1 MYSSNFHTS
10 TLNNIRRFF
19 SVCLLAIFFSSQVQ
33 AQTATACFEAK
44 DNITRGCAPFTVQ
57 LTDCSGAA
65 TIFYNYGDGSAQTT
79 NSSHTYT
86 TPGLYTV
93 TQFAQNAGDAQ
104 ADALERVNFIEVLP
118 SPQPVFDVKLCSNNE
133 VFLSIPDQNYEQ
145 YVINWGDG
153 LIDTVN
159 RGTTN
164 IFPHRYNFA
173 PVTITVTGNYN
184 PGNCGGSNAVIV
196 DPIANI
202 IGARIQSLNTIN
214 SDPANGSIQIAFT
227 TNSNFQYEIAQ
238 KASNETNFTT
248 IRTITNAT
256 GDIITENIQNLNT
269 QNLTYCYT
277 IITKDLCG
285 NSVNSDTLCNLRLT
299 AEAQN
304 NQNVV
309 QWTPYGGSNF
319 QQYILYRNEVPLTTI
334 NDINTATYTD
344 TSVTCTE
351 QYCYSIQ
358 ATVGTT
364 TTFTSTSNTDCA
376 IAFSQD
382 IPPTIT
388 VFNSTVD
395 EDKRIRVFWTIETF
409 PKITEY
415 LVTRTDNTLRLT
427 TSELEA
433 LDVNLDVDNQQYF
446 YEIFYT
452 NQCGNSSDKSLI
464 TSPVLLT
471 TQQETATRIVLNW
484 SRYRN
489 AENSFE
495 NYELEKLEADGTVYQ
510 TIPLTTDTLYT
521 DTDQD
526 LQRQVLRYRIKTNIN
541 STTGLVSYSNVLE
554 VERRFRIFVPN
565 AFTPNGDGLNDTF
578 EPKAIFVQSYNMVV
592 YNRLGKV
599 VFQSKEITQG
609 WDGTFNGKEASSDV
623 YVYTIELVDTQGN
636 EFKTKGTFTLI
647 R

>member
-1 MYSSNFHTS
+1 MHSSNFHTS
-10 TLNNIRRFF
+10 AFHNIHRFF
-19 SVCLLAIFFSSQVQ
+19 GVCLLTLFLSAQAN
-33 AQTATACFEAK
+33 AQTANACFDAK
-44 DNITRGCAPFTVQ
+44 DNVARGCAPFTVQ
-57 LTDCSGAA
+57 LVDCSGAE

-79 NSSHTYT
+79 ASSHTYT
-86 TPGLYTV
+86 APGVYTV

-104 ADALERVNFIEVLP
+104 ANALERVNFIEVLP
-118 SPQPVFDVKLCSNNE
+118 SPQPVFETKLCSGNE
-133 VFLSIPDQNYEQ
+133 VFLSIPDQAYEQ

-153 LIDTVN
+153 LTDTVN
-159 RGTTN
+159 RGAT

-196 DPIANI
+196 NPIADI
-202 IGARIQSLNTIN
+202 ISSQIQSLNTITR
-214 SDPANGSIQIAFT
+214 DPTNGSVQVAFT

-238 KASNETNFTT
+238 KASNETAFTT
-248 IRTITNAT
+248 IKTITNAT
-256 GDIITENIQNLNT
+256 GNVVTENIQNLNT
-269 QNLTYCYT
+269 EGLTYCYA
-277 IITKDLCG
+277 IITKDFCG
-285 NSVNSDTLCNLRLT
+285 NSVSSDTLCNLQLT

-309 QWTPYGGSNF
+309 QWSPYLGSNF
-319 QQYILYRNEVPLTTI
+319 QQYILYRNNVPLTTI
-334 NDINTATYTD
+334 DAITTNTYTD
-344 TSVTCTE
+344 TSITCTE

-358 ATVGTT
+358 ASVGNINTA
-364 TTFTSTSNTDCA
+364 TSTSNTNCV

-388 VFNSTVD
+388 IFNSTID
-395 EDKRIRVFWTIETF
+395 EDKRVRVFWNIEPF

-433 LDVNLDVDNQQYF
+433 LDINLDVDNQQYF

-452 NQCGNSSDKSLI
+452 NQCGNSSGTSLV

-471 TQQETATRIVLNW
+471 KLQETATQTVLGW
-484 SRYRN
+484 TRYRN
-489 AENSFE
+489 AENNFE
-495 NYELEKLEADGTVYQ
+495 NYELEKLEEDGTVYQ
-510 TIPLTTDTLYT
+510 TIPLSSDTIYT
-521 DTDQD
+521 DSEQD

-541 STTGLVSYSNVLE
+541 STTGLVSYSNILE
-554 VERRFRIFVPN
+554 VERKFRIFVPN

-609 WDGTFNGKEASSDV
+609 WDGTFNGKEATSDV